1 MTSAHR
7 STEESDMITRSV
19 STALAMGLL
28 AVGCTPEPPPQPEP
42 IIQVDTVVVTREVE
56 VPPPLPEGR
65 ATTVCLA
72 TGQTVEIRISAQ
84 GDTLVGPQRAR
95 LDDLRPILGFTGNYA
110 AATAWFVNDEA
121 ISMDRRQFQKF
132 GTPMAKQCKELKIV
146 GEHMGVNLF
155 ADVSAASP
163 FDLLYVPVAP
173 NVFQPYQAQVG
184 RVRG

>member
-1 MTSAHR
+1 M
-7 STEESDMITRSV
+7 TRSV
-19 STALAMGLL
+19 PAALAVGLL
-28 AVGCTPEPPPQPEP
+28 AAGCTSEPPPQPEP

-65 ATTVCLA
+65 PTTVCLA
-72 TGQTVEIRISAQ
+72 SGQTVEIRVSAQ

-95 LDDLRPILGFTGNYA
+95 LSDLRPILGFSGSYA
-110 AATAWFVNDEA
+110 AAAAWFVNDEP

-132 GTPMAKQCKELKIV
+132 GTPMAKQCSDLKVV
-146 GEHMGVNLF
+146 GENMGVNLF

-173 NVFQPYQAQVG
+173 GVFQPYQAQVG